1 MMPVAEIPMANRL
14 DDQFL
19 LKVIDWV
26 KLSMTHVAVMVI
38 AGISG
43 R

>member
-14 DDQFL
+14 DNQFL
-19 LKVIDWV
+19 LKVIDWE
-26 KLSMTHVAVMVI
+26 KLSMTPVAVKVI
-38 AGISG
+38 AGMSG